1 MQKAIIV
8 AEARLTSKVK
18 NTFIRLSF
26 NSLTSNFLKS
36 AAKLLLETAKTC
48 QYVRKKRKKYEKMLF
63 LFFFK
68 VCLIDILYLV
78 DVSWLSIR
86 CFISIAKANAEA

>member
-48 QYVRKKRKKYEKMLF
+48 QYVRKNAKKVRKNAFFVF
-63 LFFFK
+63 LRY
-68 VCLIDILYLV
+68 D
-78 DVSWLSIR
+78 
-86 CFISIAKANAEA
+86 